1 MSTHNYSLEVISH
14 HPQFAN
20 KSLRKY
26 SVNGIDTVGAWGD
39 EPFEIKFTN
48 HTWQKIQVKISV
60 DGTDVFSGQPAT
72 TDVSDKMWV
81 VNGYGTLSLKAWPE
95 DNNGGAAFVFT
106 HAGNSVAIHTHGD
119 MSSRG
124 IIAAAVFVE
133 GHVEPVRVNPY
144 AYPNPYTIIGG
155 GTPIITTYPGT
166 WYNTSG
172 DMSFGS
178 SSGTFGSSGDYL
190 GNVVTQSNSAY
201 TANNADTT
209 KGATMDCFNLTDSD
223 TSDASDHR
231 IGERRSRKS
240 MEKLVAVGAG
250 QHVNQKITYVTG
262 LIKPTFTETLRV
274 KYLWW
279 DDLVAALRQNNVP
292 ESHASGF
299 PGDGPHTNINLG
311 KTPRLPRG
319 ATFKRAEPAY
329 QRV

>member
-1 MSTHNYSLEVISH
+1 MSTNNYTLEVISH

-26 SVNGIDTVGAWGD
+26 SVNGIETVGAWGD
-39 EPFEIKFTN
+39 EPFEIRFKN
-48 HTWQKIQVKISV
+48 NTWQKIQVKISV

-144 AYPNPYTIIGG
+144 IPSYPYTVTG
-155 GTPIITTYPGT
+155 GTPIITTYPM
-166 WYNTSG
+166 WYNTAGETTFGGIAGTASG
-172 DMSFGS
+172 DFLGTVSQNS
-178 SSGTFGSSGDYL
+178 STYS
-190 GNVVTQSNSAY
+190 
-201 TANNADTT
+201 ADTSES
-209 KGATMDCFNLTDSD
+209 GASMDCFNLTESD
-223 TSDASDHR
+223 VSDER
-231 IGERRSRKS
+231 IGSIRSRQS
-240 MEKLVAVGAG
+240 AEKLVAVGAG
-250 QHVNQKITYVTG
+250 QHVNQKIAYVTG

-274 KYLWW
+274 KYVWY

-292 ESHASGF
+292 EAHASGF
-299 PGDGPHTNINLG
+299 PGDSNNPNINLG
-311 KTPRLPRG
+311 KTPRLPKGGSFER
-319 ATFKRAEPAY
+319 TEPVY